1 MNSFDITDDKIY
13 NSCTLCPRQCRA
25 DRRVRVGRCGATNK
39 IKLAR
44 AALHFWEEPCISG
57 ERGSGTVFFSGCPL
71 GCVYCQ
77 NRSIASCETGIE
89 ISRERLV
96 DIFFELAEKGA
107 HNINLVTPDC
117 YIPDVA
123 WAAAE
128 AKRRGLTLPF
138 ICNCSGYHTLEAI
151 DALGELIDV
160 WLPDF
165 KYVTSEYGA
174 KYSNAPDY
182 PDAAKAAI
190 DRMFELRPECIFDGD
205 QLIRKGIIIRHMML
219 PDGLGESKAAVEY
232 LYNRYGDTVW
242 LSIMSQYTP
251 FGILPY
257 PELSRRVTE
266 KEYDALLDFAI
277 ELGVENAFTQEGS
290 SAEESFI
297 PEFNYEGV
305 LSATKNS

>member
-1 MNSFDITDDKIY
+1 MNNFDTTNNIY
-13 NSCTLCPRQCRA
+13 SSCILCPRKCRT
-25 DRRVRVGRCGATNK
+25 DRSIHPGRCGATNR

-44 AALHFWEEPCISG
+44 AALHHWEEPCISG

-77 NRSIASCETGIE
+77 NRSIASCKVGIE
-89 ISRERLV
+89 VSRERLV
-96 DIFFELAEKGA
+96 DIFFELEQKGA

-123 WAAAE
+123 WAITE
-128 AKRRGLTLPF
+128 AKNRGFTLPF

-151 DALGELIDV
+151 NTLGELIDV

-165 KYVTSEYGA
+165 KYVSSEYGA
-174 KYSNAPDY
+174 KYSAAPDY
-182 PDAAKAAI
+182 PEVAKAAI
-190 DRMFELRPECIFDGD
+190 DRMFRLRPECIFDDAGM
-205 QLIRKGIIIRHMML
+205 IRKGVIIRHMML
-219 PDGLGESKAAVEY
+219 PEGLCESKAAVKY
-232 LYNRYGDTVW
+232 LYDRYGDAVW

-251 FGILPY
+251 FGTLPY

-277 ELGVENAFTQEGS
+277 ELGVENAFIQEGS

-297 PEFNYEGV
+297 PDFDCEGV
-305 LSATKNS
+305 LPQNND